1 LLTVAA
7 QFGTELMKSSVLLL
21 QTFVVQT
28 LEAPADLKA
37 LKQQVLVS
45 SVNKI
50 PMDYAAIC

>member
-1 LLTVAA
+1 VAA
-7 QFGTELMKSSVLLL
+7 QFGTEHVKSSVLLL

-28 LEAPADLKA
+28 FEAPADLKA

>member
-1 LLTVAA
+1 MLAVAA
-7 QFGTELMKSSVLLL
+7 QFGTEHVKSSVLLL

-28 LEAPADLKA
+28 FEAPADLKA

-50 PMDYAAIC
+50 LMDYAVIC

>member
-1 LLTVAA
+1 MTVAA

-50 PMDYAAIC
+50 LMDYAVIC

>member
-21 QTFVVQT
+21 QTF
-28 LEAPADLKA
+28 EAPADLKA

-45 SVNKI
+45 SFNKI
-50 PMDYAAIC
+50 LMDYAAIF